1 MIYLTCFDG
10 QHKQCLV
17 CSGILEGKCT
27 LIGYAVDRT
36 IEKGRKCVLMI
47 IKFDNSMFIQ
57 VTTLIDQEKE
67 KRSLLL
73 VSYAFKNEYR
83 REEITQCIYEQ
94 RDRSH

>member
-1 MIYLTCFDG
+1 
-10 QHKQCLV
+10 
-17 CSGILEGKCT
+17 
-27 LIGYAVDRT
+27 
-36 IEKGRKCVLMI
+36 
-47 IKFDNSMFIQ
+47 MFIQ